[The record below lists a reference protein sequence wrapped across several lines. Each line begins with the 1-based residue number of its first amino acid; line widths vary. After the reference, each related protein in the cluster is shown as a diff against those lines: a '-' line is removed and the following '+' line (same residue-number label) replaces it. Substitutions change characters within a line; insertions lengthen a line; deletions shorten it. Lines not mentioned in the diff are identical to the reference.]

1 MAAEVHRAQQRYV
14 SRHNVASYSIAAESA
29 RSRKT
34 RVPQVGIHATLE
46 RLRHP
51 RRSDGFDALY
61 ALRFDGAGGFDVR
74 PLAEEVER

>member
-1 MAAEVHRAQQRYV
+1 M
-14 SRHNVASYSIAAESA
+14 
-29 RSRKT
+29 
-34 RVPQVGIHATLE
+34 PQVGIHATLE